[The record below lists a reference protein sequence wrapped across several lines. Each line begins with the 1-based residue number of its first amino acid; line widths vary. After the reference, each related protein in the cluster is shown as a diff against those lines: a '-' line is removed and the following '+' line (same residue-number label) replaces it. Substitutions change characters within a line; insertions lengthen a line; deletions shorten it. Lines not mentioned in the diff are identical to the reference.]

1 MLEFFQNPV
10 LIRFCGLIASL
21 AALLGVVTAA
31 LVYRGKLGQRYSLF
45 NHFISELGEIGVSR
59 LAWAF
64 NLSLTVCGLLLVPCS
79 IGLGLL
85 LPGLWAKLG
94 LIAGCVAGIALA
106 LVGVYPMNHLTPHT
120 RAAMTFF
127 RFGLGMVALFTIAI
141 FFQPEEPPVLPRL
154 LGLVGAPAIC
164 AYAFFL
170 IYSRITFRR
179 SDNPLAPLQGQR
191 PPFWMLTFAE
201 WAIFLTTI
209 PWFLGI
215 ALGL

>member
-1 MLEFFQNPV
+1 MLEFLQNPN
-10 LIRFCGLIASL
+10 LIRFCGITASL
-21 AALLGVVTAA
+21 AALVGVVAAA

-59 LAWAF
+59 LAWVF
-64 NLSLTVCGLLLVPCS
+64 NLGLMVCGLLLVPCS

-85 LPGLWAKLG
+85 LPGLWSKLG
-94 LIAGCVAGIALA
+94 LVAGCVAGVALA
-106 LVGVYPMNHLTPHT
+106 LVGVYPMNRLTPHT
-120 RAAMTFF
+120 RVAMTYF
-127 RFGLGMVALFTIAI
+127 RFGLGMVALFTLAI
-141 FFQPEEPPVLPRL
+141 FLQPEEPPVLPRL
-154 LGLVGAPAIC
+154 LGLVGAPAIL

-179 SDNPLAPLQGQR
+179 SDNPLAPLQGPR